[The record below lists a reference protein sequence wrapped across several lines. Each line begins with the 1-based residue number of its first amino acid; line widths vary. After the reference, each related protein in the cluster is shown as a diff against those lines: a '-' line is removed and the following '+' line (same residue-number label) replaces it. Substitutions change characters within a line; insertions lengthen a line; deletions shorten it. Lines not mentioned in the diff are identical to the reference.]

1 MRMVLILA
9 VILVFG
15 TVMALANANINLAQ
29 DNIAYDTVFVRS
41 GDTLWS
47 IASKRVTEK
56 EDIRDV
62 MMIIRTV
69 NGLNNNAQIYPGQ
82 ALKVPVK

>member
-15 TVMALANANINLAQ
+15 TVMALANASINVAQ

-47 IASKRVTEK
+47 IATKRVTEK

-62 MMIIRTV
+62 MMVIRTV

>member
-15 TVMALANANINLAQ
+15 TVMALANSNINVAQ

-47 IASKRVTEK
+47 IATKRVTEK

-62 MMIIRTV
+62 MMVIRTV

-82 ALKVPVK
+82 ALKIPVK